1 MEMNRFRKLNLLSE
15 NMDVE
20 EGENLETSLMSCP
33 ERSTIKKLPWIT
45 YSKMSGGKTTP
56 LLKSMITSV
65 CERNCKYCSFRSGRD
80 IPRATFSPDDMAG
93 TFLDLYQKKVVQGLF
108 LSSGIAGGGIRI
120 QDKILDTAEI
130 LRTKNKFKGYLHLK
144 IMPGAEYDQV
154 LNLMRWADRVSV
166 NLEAP
171 NPERLNFLAPLK
183 NFGEEL
189 FSRLKWVDAIRR
201 NKDSQLNWKLKWP
214 SVTTQLVV
222 GPSGENDIEILKAS
236 DYLINNF
243 HLARIYFMTF
253 SPVQGTPFENLPA
266 ENPVRGQ
273 RLYQASFLL
282 RDYGYSFEDFLF
294 NQNGNLDLNCDPKK
308 YWADHHL
315 KENPIEINRA
325 SREQLLR
332 IPGIGPKRV
341 ELIARYRGRKVIK
354 SESDLKM
361 LGISIDKV
369 GEYIL
374 LNGKTPSHQLKF
386 AF

>member
-1 MEMNRFRKLNLLSE
+1 M
-15 NMDVE
+15 
-20 EGENLETSLMSCP
+20 
-33 ERSTIKKLPWIT
+33 
-45 YSKMSGGKTTP
+45 
-56 LLKSMITSV
+56 
-65 CERNCKYCSFRSGRD
+65 
-80 IPRATFSPDDMAG
+80 
-93 TFLDLYQKKVVQGLF
+93 
-108 LSSGIAGGGIRI
+108 
-120 QDKILDTAEI
+120 
-130 LRTKNKFKGYLHLK
+130 
-144 IMPGAEYDQV
+144 
-154 LNLMRWADRVSV
+154 
-166 NLEAP
+166 
-171 NPERLNFLAPLK
+171 
-183 NFGEEL
+183 
-189 FSRLKWVDAIRR
+189 
-201 NKDSQLNWKLKWP
+201 
-214 SVTTQLVV
+214 
-222 GPSGENDIEILKAS
+222 
-236 DYLINNF
+236 
-243 HLARIYFMTF
+243 
-253 SPVQGTPFENLPA
+253 
-266 ENPVRGQ
+266 
-273 RLYQASFLL
+273 